1 MPLYRRP
8 GSHVPHKSLSQARAT
23 SMPGAAWAVSRCL
36 PDLSRVNDS
45 SRFRRHPYAFDTQ
58 SVVCSRSPS
67 WLSPDAL
74 VVHLFQRRSPPRLL
88 TGAARGG
95 LKPPPAGRLR
105 RTYLHLS
112 CSTASSGSIYY
123 MNPPLAFVP
132 HHRRRTAPTCR
143 GPASTRLCPRRA
155 DRYWRAAA
163 RSPRPAVSP

>member
-105 RTYLHLS
+105 GANPHLPCTFVAHDPARAIQPRAARPS
-112 CSTASSGSIYY
+112 ASAQRVPVPAGQSEPGSGT
-123 MNPPLAFVP
+123 LAS
-132 HHRRRTAPTCR
+132 
-143 GPASTRLCPRRA
+143 G
-155 DRYWRAAA
+155 WRAAFCICVAPSERDA
-163 RSPRPAVSP
+163 R